1 VAAAHQPEHG
11 QTHPTQR
18 LSLVRP
24 DGTREKGGF
33 TSVTRTAEEGGQTVN
48 VDLCFV
54 PAVHA
59 PDQKLPAVSGSSGRL
74 IVERLPDP
82 SAARSWPGQVFADPD
97 QPYATA
103 MQSFVAASQ
112 ARDQGQL
119 APASADSASATRER
133 LRQLR
138 LEAATLQAQ
147 RRIVREQRRHQDAA
161 WRVIQAQREQTV
173 YDQRLAVIRDYAAYR
188 AQELEWCQLK
198 QQRQERLAR
207 REHEDAAW
215 RQQRLH
221 LRQALA
227 DTPIVTDWRAV
238 LIVTDN
244 CTRVCY
250 GLPLFMSGPHV
261 TAEQVVAQLRARL
274 PSSVQ
279 FVISDRGTHFTA
291 HAFAQFAHE
300 ADFIHVPIAR
310 HRPES
315 NGIAERCVRTLKEWL
330 LQYAWQSD
338 DELEELLHQFCAMYN
353 DRPHQGI
360 GIPGLSPNEFARRI
374 WLF

>member
-1 VAAAHQPEHG
+1 M
-11 QTHPTQR
+11 
-18 LSLVRP
+18 
-24 DGTREKGGF
+24 
-33 TSVTRTAEEGGQTVN
+33 
-48 VDLCFV
+48 
-54 PAVHA
+54 PAVHT

-74 IVERLPDP
+74 IVERLPDDA
-82 SAARSWPGQVFADPD
+82 AARSWPGQVFAELD
-97 QPYATA
+97 QPYATV
-103 MQSFVAASQ
+103 MQAFVTASI
-112 ARDQGQL
+112 ARDQRQSGPPVIDE
-119 APASADSASATRER
+119 AASARER

-138 LEAATLQAQ
+138 LEASTLQTQ
-147 RRIVREQRRHQDAA
+147 RRAVREQRRQEDAA
-161 WRVIQAQREQTV
+161 WRIIQTQREQTV
-173 YDQRLAVIRDYAAYR
+173 YDQRLALIRDYAAYR

-198 QQRQERLAR
+198 QQRQERLAQR
-207 REHEDAAW
+207 QCEDAIW
-215 RQQRLH
+215 RQERLR

-227 DTPIVTDWRAV
+227 DMPVVTDWRAV

-250 GLPLFMSGPHV
+250 GMPLFMSGSHV
-261 TAEQVVAQLRARL
+261 TAEQVVAQLGAVL

-279 FVISDRGTHFTA
+279 FVVSDRGTHFTA
-291 HAFAQFAHE
+291 HAFAQFAQD
-300 ADFIHVPIAR
+300 AGFIHVPIAR
-310 HRPES
+310 HRPET

-338 DELEELLHQFCAMYN
+338 DELEELLQQFCAMYN